1 MEKKKDAGS
10 VPTAPSLTTLNMS
23 SMVTLTEKNPD
34 GDEYDP
40 FAHRETTNQY
50 SNMGAL
56 AHLLKGSLGS
66 GILAMPLAFKNGGL
80 VFGAI
85 GTVLIG
91 VVCTHCVHLLVRSAQ
106 KLCVRRRVPALDMS
120 STAEAAFLCGPP
132 LLRPYATVARRFV
145 TTALFCTYYFGLT
158 AYVVFMA
165 ESIKQ
170 VVGHYAGAP
179 EGIDDL
185 SYTRI
190 YIALLVVILIPLSMI
205 RKLKQLVPFS
215 MVANLCI
222 VVGFS
227 ITLWYLFR
235 TVNDPTKLSY
245 GTSLKGLPIFFATV
259 LFAMEGIGT
268 VLPVENTM
276 REPKKLLGWTGVLN
290 VAMVVVVILFAGM
303 GFFGYLCYG
312 EKVEGSVTLNLPPEE
327 IPAQAVKLLLAVA
340 ILFTY
345 PLQLYVAIGIIWD
358 QLLPHLRTS
367 MLEVAQISMRVIM
380 VLGTIMTALAVPN
393 LGPIVSLIGALFFSI
408 LGLFIPAVVD
418 TATEW
423 VQGGGACG
431 TNVFL
436 FVKNGLLVVVSL
448 LSVVAGS
455 YSSVLDIISAYGSHS
470 AASEA

>member
-1 MEKKKDAGS
+1 MEKKRKESGP

-23 SMVTLTEKNPD
+23 SMVTLAEKNPD
-34 GDEYDP
+34 GDFGEYDP
-40 FAHRETTNQY
+40 FAHRETTHQY

-66 GILAMPLAFKNGGL
+66 GILAMPLAFLTG
-80 VFGAI
+80 
-85 GTVLIG
+85 
-91 VVCTHCVHLLVRSAQ
+91 
-106 KLCVRRRVPALDMS
+106 PA
-120 STAEAAFLCGPP
+120 

-170 VVGHYAGAP
+170 VVDHYAGKP
-179 EGIDDL
+179 DIDEL

-190 YIALLVVILIPLSMI
+190 YIALLVLILIPLSMI
-205 RKLKQLVPFS
+205 RKLKHLVPFS

-227 ITLWYLFR
+227 ITLYYLFDQ
-235 TVNDPTKLSY
+235 VNDPATRSY

-276 REPKKLLGWTGVLN
+276 REPKRLIGWNGVLTI
-290 VAMVVVVILFAGM
+290 AMVVVVVLFAGM
-303 GFFGYLCYG
+303 GFFGYLRYG
-312 EKVEGSVTLNLPPEE
+312 EDVKGSITLNLPAEE

-345 PLQLYVAIGIIWD
+345 PLQMYVAIGIVWD

-367 MLEVAQISMRVIM
+367 LHEVAQITMRVVM
-380 VLGTIMTALAVPN
+380 VLGTIVTALAVPK
-393 LGPIVSLIGALFFSI
+393 LGPVISLIGALFFSI

-423 VQGGGACG
+423 VQDGGACRK
-431 TNVFL
+431 NVYL
-436 FVKNGLLVVVSL
+436 FVKNGILVVVSL

-455 YSSVLDIISAYGSHS
+455 YSSVLDIISAYGEGANPANPSS
-470 AASEA
+470 